1 MDDTSD
7 TRERK
12 LSMLGKFSG
21 TFDGLFPVVFVLII
35 LPLLAEGS
43 AYEERAASFQKYLTV
58 GAYLG
63 VIVTKWSIRVRQWC
77 ERTNRSWEAPWF
89 LGGILLAVIPA
100 TLVSYFLFRL
110 FDHPGQWNMIF
121 GHYSSETLSIAIFT
135 GMLVVIGC
143 GLTVTAVTHYRR
155 GESIVFADPNAKPAK
170 FWQMILIILFP
181 LLLMIL
187 VGLAQRFL

>member
-12 LSMLGKFSG
+12 LSILRKFSG

-58 GAYLG
+58 GSYLG
-63 VIVTKWSIRVRQWC
+63 VVVTKWSIRVRQWC
-77 ERTNRSWEAPWF
+77 ERTNRSLEGPWF
-89 LGGILLAVIPA
+89 LGGTLLAFIPA

-121 GHYSSETLSIAIFT
+121 GHYSSETLSMAIFF
-135 GMLVVIGC
+135 GMLAVTGC
-143 GLTVTAVTHYRR
+143 GLMVTAVTHYRR
-155 GESIVFADPNAKPAK
+155 GESIVFSDLNATPAK
-170 FWQMILIILFP
+170 FWQMILVILFP